1 MATAWQRIRAR
12 ERIVALGDAGLGE
25 RDLRRQVL
33 TLLSGV
39 ISFDWY
45 AWLLTDPVTT
55 VGTAPLAEVPRISEL
70 PTLIKAKYATT
81 VNRWTALLLQASP
94 TELLTVATGGELG
107 RSRVWREV
115 MSQDG
120 VSDVA
125 SMVFADQ
132 YGCWGFLD
140 LWRAAARG
148 RFDPA
153 DADYLASVAAPLT
166 SALRQSQ
173 AQTFSGPATAHRHNT
188 APVVLTLDD
197 GLRITSRTAA
207 SQAWLDVLLPPD
219 PNAQAIPASVYNVA
233 AQLLAAE
240 EGIDDHPAVTRTHL
254 AGGFWLTL
262 RAARLATE
270 QPTASR
276 GAAATIVVT
285 IEEAPAT
292 DRLDLFG
299 RAFGLSARERE
310 LLSLLATGS
319 DTRSLARQMS
329 LSEHTVQDHLKS
341 IFAKTG
347 ARDRITLLSR
357 ALGTRLGDTDDGSD
371 ARRRPLVRLGH
382 YSAPQHP
389 VVR

>member
-12 ERIVALGDAGLGE
+12 ERIVALGEAGLGD

-55 VGTAPLAEVPRISEL
+55 VGTGPLAETPRISEL
-70 PTLIKAKYATT
+70 PALIKAKYATPF
-81 VNRWTALLLQASP
+81 NRWTALLLQASP
-94 TELLTVATGGELG
+94 AGLLTVATGGELG

-115 MSQDG
+115 MSQHG
-120 VSDVA
+120 VGDMA

-148 RFDPA
+148 PFEPA
-153 DADYLASVAAPLT
+153 DAGYLASLAAPLT
-166 SALRQSQ
+166 SALRQSL
-173 AQTFSGPATAHRHNT
+173 ARTFTEPAAAHRHDT

-197 GLRITSRTAA
+197 GLRITSRTAV
-207 SQAWLDVLLPPD
+207 SQAWLDVLLPPG
-219 PNAQAIPASVYNVA
+219 PNAQAVPASVYNVA

-240 EGIDDHPAVTRTHL
+240 AGIDDHPAVTRTHL

-262 RAARLATE
+262 RAARLAAE
-270 QPTASR
+270 PAASG
-276 GAAATIVVT
+276 GAGGTIVVT
-285 IEEAPAT
+285 IEEASAA

-347 ARDRITLLSR
+347 ARDRIALLSR
-357 ALGTRLGDTDDGSD
+357 ALGTRLGDTDDGAG
-371 ARRRPLVRLGH
+371 ARGWPAAR
-382 YSAPQHP
+382 
-389 VVR
+389 